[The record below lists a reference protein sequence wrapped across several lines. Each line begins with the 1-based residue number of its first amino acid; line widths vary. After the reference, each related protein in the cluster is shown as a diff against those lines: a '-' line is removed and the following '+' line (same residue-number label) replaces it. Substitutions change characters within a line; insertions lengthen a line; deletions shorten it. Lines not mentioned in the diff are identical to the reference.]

1 MIVNTKKLLSN
12 ETFIRIVSL
21 LVAII
26 LWMYVLGIENPQ
38 VDKTIRDVPVQV
50 INIANIQNNGLEII
64 SMSDDKI
71 DVKISGR
78 MSEVNNIGIED
89 ISVQLDVS
97 NIYSANEYY
106 IKPEVKANVGG
117 ISVINQS
124 VSSVNVYV
132 DYISRVEKNIAIE
145 TVGEPSKGYMLSEA
159 TTDVNKVIVTGPQR
173 IINRVDSV
181 KATVDVSGG
190 AKEENIVSQLKLY
203 SSNGE
208 EVVSDKIKLSV
219 TDISVNLKFDYFKK
233 FEIVPVF
240 EEVEGFSE
248 EHYNVT
254 LSLTEIDVFGDSEKL
269 KDVEEISATLIDVP
283 YDNEEML
290 LSREWDATIV
300 LPEGSW
306 VKDDISTI
314 KVKFEKK

>member
-1 MIVNTKKLLSN
+1 MNTKKLLQN
-12 ETFIRIVSL
+12 ETFIRVVSL
-21 LVAII
+21 LIAII
-26 LWMYVLGIENPQ
+26 LWMYVLSVENPQ
-38 VDKTIRDVPVQV
+38 VDKTIRGVPVQV

-64 SMSDDKI
+64 SMSDEKI
-71 DVKISGR
+71 DIKISGR
-78 MSEVNNIGIED
+78 LSEVNNIGIED
-89 ISVQLDVS
+89 LSVQLDVS

-132 DYISRVEKNIAIE
+132 DYISRVEKNIIIE

-159 TTDVNKVIVTGPQR
+159 TSDVGKVIVKGPQK
-173 IINRVDSV
+173 IINKVDSV
-181 KATVDVSGG
+181 KAIVDVSGG
-190 AKEENIVSQLKLY
+190 AKEESIVSQVKLY

-208 EVVSDKIKLSV
+208 EIVSDKIKLSV

-233 FEIVPVF
+233 MKIVPVI
-240 EEVEGFSE
+240 EEIEGFSKDL
-248 EHYNVT
+248 YNIT
-254 LSLTEIDVFGDSEKL
+254 LSLTEIDVFGDSEQL
-269 KDVEEISATLIDVP
+269 KDVEEISAVLTEVP

-290 LSREWDATIV
+290 LSDEWDANIV
-300 LPEGSW
+300 IPEGSW
-306 VKDDISTI
+306 VKDDVSNI